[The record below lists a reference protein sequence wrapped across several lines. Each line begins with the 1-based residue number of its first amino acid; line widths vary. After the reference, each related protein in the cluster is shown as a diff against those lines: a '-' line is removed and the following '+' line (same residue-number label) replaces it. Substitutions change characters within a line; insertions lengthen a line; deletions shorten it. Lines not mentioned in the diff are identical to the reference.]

1 MLRRGLSIITKP
13 SLSIITKQSPW
24 GWSTSL
30 DLKRCNDKMK
40 DKADLKDYVYQVC
53 DLIDMTRFG
62 ECQVYKFGTGN
73 KAGYSMLQLIET
85 SNITGHFC
93 DQDNSAFLDI
103 FSCKP
108 YNTIDMVDF
117 TKKFFE
123 SDSALFRTTYRY

>member
-13 SLSIITKQSPW
+13 SPW
-24 GWSTSL
+24 GWSTSV
-30 DLKRCNDKMK
+30 DLKQCNDKIK
-40 DKADLKDYVYQVC
+40 DKDDLKDYVYQVC
-53 DLIDMTRFG
+53 DLIDMKRFG

-93 DQDNSAFLDI
+93 DDNNSAYIDI

-108 YNTIDMVDF
+108 YDAEKLAVF
-117 TKKFFE
+117 TKRFFE
-123 SDSALFRTTYRY
+123 SDSMVYNTLERW

>member
-1 MLRRGLSIITKP
+1 MLRRSLSIITKP
-13 SLSIITKQSPW
+13 SPW

-30 DLKRCNDKMK
+30 DLKRCNDKIK

-53 DLIDMTRFG
+53 DLIDMKRFG
-62 ECQVYKFGTGN
+62 DCQIYKFGTGN

-93 DQDNSAFLDI
+93 DDNNSAYIDI

-108 YNTIDMVDF
+108 YDARKLSVF
-117 TKKFFE
+117 TKKFFGA
-123 SDSALFRTTYRY
+123 DSMVYHTIERW

>member
-1 MLRRGLSIITKP
+1 MIRHFSKSIRVK
-13 SLSIITKQSPW
+13 PW

-30 DLKRCNDKMK
+30 DLKWCNDKIK
-40 DKADLKDYVYQVC
+40 DKADLKDYVYRVS
-53 DLIDMTRFG
+53 DLIDMKRFG

-93 DQDNSAFLDI
+93 DDNNSAYIDI

-108 YNTIDMVDF
+108 YDAEKLAVF
-117 TKKFFE
+117 TKQFFE
-123 SDSALFRTTYRY
+123 ANSMVYHTIERW

>member
-1 MLRRGLSIITKP
+1 MLRRHFSKNLSIVTRG
-13 SLSIITKQSPW
+13 PW

-30 DLKRCNDKMK
+30 DLKRCNNKVK
-40 DKADLKDYVYQVC
+40 DKADLKDYVYQVT

-62 ECQVYKFGTGN
+62 ECQIYKFGTGN

-93 DQDNSAFLDI
+93 DENNSAYIDI

-108 YNTIDMVDF
+108 YNAEKLAVF
-117 TKKFFE
+117 TKRFFE
-123 SDSALFRTTYRY
+123 ADSMVYHTIERW